1 MDAAAT
7 GGLMYL
13 DGYGVSLNFPNCI
26 GLSERH
32 TP

>member
-1 MDAAAT
+1 MDDAAT